1 MAKSY
6 VENDFR
12 DNFLKHVA
20 IANAN
25 KTCRRFDFFDQFY
38 NLVIIFALNANSKYQ
53 FTKIQTI

>member
-38 NLVIIFALNANSKYQ
+38 NLVIILH
-53 FTKIQTI
+53 

>member
-25 KTCRRFDFFDQFY
+25 KTYRKLDFFDQFY
-38 NLVIIFALNANSKYQ
+38 NLVITLH
-53 FTKIQTI
+53 